1 MKPLD
6 GMTAIVTGAT
16 RGVGRGCAV
25 ELAAQGATVFITGR
39 TQHEGDSQW
48 PGSLE
53 STIEE
58 AAELGGRVEGIVCDH
73 RDDDQVRHVFE
84 RAHKDAGRLDL
95 LVNNAFLIPD
105 DMDPNAP
112 FWESELDCW
121 DDMHQV
127 GARSAYVGTWL
138 AAPIMIE
145 QGRGLIANIS
155 SEGAR
160 FYTLHPAYGAAKAA
174 LDRTARDCGHELR
187 PHGVATVTIWPSFV
201 TTERMLAL
209 DPEEWNLE
217 LDGAESPRFSG
228 RAVAALLAD
237 PNVLERSGRAFTT
250 RQLAEDY
257 GFVDVDGKLPDGAP
271 DPGPPDPLSPPGKPP
286 IEPPGSPAGA

>member
-1 MKPLD
+1 MKPLEHV
-6 GMTAIVTGAT
+6 TAIVTGAT

-25 ELAAQGATVFITGR
+25 ELAAQGAAVYITGR
-39 TQHEGDSQW
+39 TVHEGDSRW

-53 STIEE
+53 STIAE
-58 AAELGGRVEGIVCDH
+58 AEALGGRIVGIPCDH
-73 RDDDQVRHVFE
+73 RDDAQVEAVFE
-84 RAHKDAGRLDL
+84 RVKKENDRLDL

-105 DMDPNAP
+105 DMDPTAP

-121 DDMHQV
+121 DDMHQI

-145 QGRGLIANIS
+145 QGKGLIAYVS

-160 FYTLHPAYGAAKAA
+160 YFTLHPAYGAAKSA
-174 LDRTARDCGHELR
+174 LDRTMRDCGHQLE
-187 PHGVATVTIWPSFV
+187 PHGVATVSLWPSFV

-217 LDGAESPRFSG
+217 LDGAESPRFTG
-228 RAVAALLAD
+228 RGIAALLRD
-237 PNVLERSGRAFTT
+237 ENVMRRSGRVLTT
-250 RQLAEDY
+250 RQLADEY
-257 GFVDVDGKLPDGAP
+257 GFTDVDGSLPDSAP
-271 DPGPPDPLSPPGKPP
+271 DPGEPGPLLRPD
-286 IEPPGSPAGA
+286 

>member
-25 ELAAQGATVFITGR
+25 ELAAQGAHVYITGR
-39 TQHEGDSQW
+39 TLREGDSRW

-53 STIEE
+53 STIAE
-58 AAELGGRVEGIVCDH
+58 AEALGGKIQGIVCDH
-73 RDDDQVRHVFE
+73 RDDEQVAAVFDRAVAENDQ
-84 RAHKDAGRLDL
+84 LDL

-105 DMDPNAP
+105 DLDPNAP
-112 FWESELDCW
+112 FWESTLDCW

-127 GARSAYVGTWL
+127 GARSAYVGTWN

-145 QGRGLIANIS
+145 QGKGLIANIS

-160 FYTLHPAYGAAKAA
+160 YYTLHPAYGAAKSAM
-174 LDRTARDCGHELR
+174 DRTARDCAYELR
-187 PHGVATVTIWPSFV
+187 PHGVAIVTVWPSFV

-228 RAVAALLAD
+228 RGIAALLLD
-237 PNVLERSGRAFTT
+237 DQIMQKSGRVITT
-250 RQLAEDY
+250 RRLAEEY
-257 GFVDVDGKLPDGAP
+257 GFLDLDGQMPNGAP
-271 DPGPPDPLSPPGKPP
+271 DPGEPGPLLAPKSD
-286 IEPPGSPAGA
+286 